1 MTRALQVQIAA
12 LTALLALGD
21 CSASRS
27 AGADAAPSFAP
38 LRSCETR
45 ELSFDGA
52 DVIVVS
58 NANARPGSISVDGP
72 DERARADAR
81 NAVVR
86 AFGQPSP
93 DPRTFQRQWK
103 FGLIR
108 VTDACG
114 RVILPNRAASPRP
127 Q

>member
-1 MTRALQVQIAA
+1 MTRAVQVQIAT
-12 LTALLALGD
+12 LTAVFALSA

-27 AGADAAPSFAP
+27 AGADAAPAFAP

-58 NANARPGSISVDGP
+58 NADARPGSITVNGP
-72 DERARADAR
+72 DERASADAR
-81 NAVVR
+81 NAVVH

-103 FGLIR
+103 YGLIR

-114 RVILPNRAASPRP
+114 RVILPNRDASPRP
-127 Q
+127 